1 MNTHEILNLKVTI
14 KSKVPSDIQS
24 FKKLKK
30 KSRSKK
36 TLSMNFEI
44 TF

>member
-1 MNTHEILNLKVTI
+1 MNTNDILNLKVTI

-30 KSRSKK
+30 KVEVKEDIK
-36 TLSMNFEI
+36 YEF
-44 TF
+44 